1 MTPPLPNIIYH
12 KQQPQIRMIL
22 LIINKMYVKKHKEE
36 DYSDFGKQQKR
47 LYNAQINASLSQ
59 NQVFKEYLIRLTFQQ
74 QEN

>member
-1 MTPPLPNIIYH
+1 
-12 KQQPQIRMIL
+12 
-22 LIINKMYVKKHKEE
+22 MYVKKHEEE

-74 QEN
+74 QENWLPALDVLSKQIFF